1 MKIGEPHEQ
10 VLESLSSTHRR
21 AHRLRK
27 VSKIPLNAWFT
38 VRLTRE
44 SDAARVWVWNREAGS
59 LRKSRLDFEHQPLAL
74 QPANHTPQFPASST
88 KRHILQQRSDQV
100 CQPPIIAKMPLLA
113 EISLYSHCSFGS
125 SHHNPTHRQTLNKH
139 PHQLT
144 RTSAR
149 QYNLYPILLDQRKR
163 PHPNQQTLGTGYETE
178 HQPRSA
184 S

>member
-1 MKIGEPHEQ
+1 MLQ
-10 VLESLSSTHRR
+10 SLSSTHRR

-27 VSKIPLNAWFT
+27 LLKIPLNAWLT

-59 LRKSRLDFEHQPLAL
+59 LRKSRLNFEHQPLVSG
-74 QPANHTPQFPASST
+74 PANHSPRFPASST

-100 CQPPIIAKMPLLA
+100 CQPPIIAMMPLLA

-139 PHQLT
+139 SHQVT
-144 RTSAR
+144 RTPAK
-149 QYNLYPILLDQRKR
+149 QYNLYPIYLDQHKR
-163 PHPNQQTLGTGYETE
+163 THLKTNTWDRIRDGT
-178 HQPRSA
+178 SA
-184 S
+184 SIRILTR